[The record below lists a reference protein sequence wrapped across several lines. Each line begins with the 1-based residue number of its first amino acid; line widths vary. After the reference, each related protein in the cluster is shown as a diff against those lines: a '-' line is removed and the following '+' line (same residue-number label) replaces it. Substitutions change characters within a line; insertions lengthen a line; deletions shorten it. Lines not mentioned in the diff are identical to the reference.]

1 MALYLIC
8 LCAVFL
14 YNFNL
19 NSVTAPTAKRRL
31 PLFRIIVNN
40 GFESLEGMSYVAF
53 LFLVKTLLCLAL
65 YKIVPHRVGVGNC

>member
-1 MALYLIC
+1 MCWLLSLYAVMGCTIFNL
-8 LCAVFL
+8 LVFL

-19 NSVTAPTAKRRL
+19 NSVTAPTAKPRL

-53 LFLVKTLLCLAL
+53 FCKDIAL
-65 YKIVPHRVGVGNC
+65 SSTVQNSSS